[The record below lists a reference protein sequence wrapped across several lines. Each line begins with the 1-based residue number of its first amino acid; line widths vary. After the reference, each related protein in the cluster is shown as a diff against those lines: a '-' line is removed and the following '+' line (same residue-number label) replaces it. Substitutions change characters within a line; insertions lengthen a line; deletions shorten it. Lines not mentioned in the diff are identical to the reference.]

1 MVNKETKI
9 LFGSLIFTFL
19 LIVGLSFLLAGND
32 KSLEEVKGVE
42 ATPAFYEMGDVPID
56 GGIVSREYSIT
67 NETGEELTLRRLATS
82 CMCTEAK
89 VIIDGEE
96 TSYYGMEHATDK
108 NPPVNLSFAPGE
120 EARVVVNF
128 DPAAHGPEGAGPF
141 ERDVWLTFSDPAGVK
156 TLSFY
161 GRVTSE

>member
-19 LIVGLSFLLAGND
+19 LIVGLSFLLSRND
-32 KSLEEVKGVE
+32 KNLGEVKGVE
-42 ATPAFYEMGDVPID
+42 AAPAFYEMGDVPIN
-56 GGIVSREYSIT
+56 GGIVSREYLVK
-67 NETGEELTLRRLATS
+67 NNTGEDLTLRKIATS

-89 VIIDGEE
+89 VLIGGEE

-108 NPPVNLSFAPGE
+108 NPPINMSFAPGE
-120 EARVVVNF
+120 AAKVVVNF
-128 DPAAHGPEGAGPF
+128 DPAAHGPEGVGPF